1 MILGILPNNI
11 ERSMKKLSILF
22 LVFLFLMSMTPVSAG
37 YSSTAYGGT
46 SDSTFFSR
54 TSDWFATLG
63 KSQKEKYR
71 IKHERWAARKI
82 KKAKKRINKQ
92 KRDFARQ
99 RKASKK

>member
-1 MILGILPNNI
+1 
-11 ERSMKKLSILF
+11 MKKLWVLF
-22 LVFLFLMSMTPVSAG
+22 LVFLFLTSTIPVYAG
-37 YSSTAYGGT
+37 YSSTAYGGA

-63 KSQKEKYR
+63 KSQEEKYR

-92 KRDFARQ
+92 KREFAKK
-99 RKASKK
+99 RKALNR